1 MNFEIL
7 KLFQWGLYNLIFRY
21 TNILFGTALFSFS
34 ISIFVIIRFLII
46 RHNNGICNIS
56 KGSVWS
62 CQRPLLIINSE
73 NLVWRAIKILPL
85 WIIKK
90 GKLLGLVSSLMET
103 LKETASSC
111 KWNAYQLFIILWL
124 LILDKVLF
132 ELELRIIWFIKKH
145 FLFIYTLWFE
155 SVITKIKKKYKILYF
170 MF

>member
-1 MNFEIL
+1 MGAWSWRCLIQRYCVATKKLVMTAKIIFEHWNPEKMSMRAL
-7 KLFQWGLYNLIFRY
+7 LFMIFRY
-21 TNILFGTALFSFS
+21 INILFGNSVVFFFNLNLCYNKVSYDS
-34 ISIFVIIRFLII
+34 SQS
-46 RHNNGICNIS
+46 NGICNIS

-132 ELELRIIWFIKKH
+132 ELELRII
-145 FLFIYTLWFE
+145 
-155 SVITKIKKKYKILYF
+155 
-170 MF
+170 

>member
-1 MNFEIL
+1 MIYFYAYD
-7 KLFQWGLYNLIFRY
+7 WV
-21 TNILFGTALFSFS
+21 ALFSFS
-34 ISIFVIIRFLII
+34 ILNIVIIRFLII
-46 RHNNGICNIS
+46 RHNNGIRNIS

-132 ELELRIIWFIKKH
+132 ELELRIIWFIKNMFFSFLH
-145 FLFIYTLWFE
+145 FDLR
-155 SVITKIKKKYKILYF
+155 V
-170 MF
+170 

>member
-1 MNFEIL
+1 MNIEIR
-7 KLFQWGLYNLIFRY
+7 KKCQWGLYYLWYLDI
-21 TNILFGTALFSFS
+21 S
-34 ISIFVIIRFLII
+34 ISYLGMVWRIVVFFFNLNLCYNKVSYDSSQS
-46 RHNNGICNIS
+46 NGICNIS

-132 ELELRIIWFIKKH
+132 ELELGIIWFIKNI
-145 FLFIYTLWFE
+145 FFSFIH
-155 SVITKIKKKYKILYF
+155 
-170 MF
+170 

>member
-1 MNFEIL
+1 M
-7 KLFQWGLYNLIFRY
+7 
-21 TNILFGTALFSFS
+21 
-34 ISIFVIIRFLII
+34 I
-46 RHNNGICNIS
+46 RHNNGICSIL

-103 LKETASSC
+103 LKETASSW

-132 ELELRIIWFIKKH
+132 ELELGIIWFIKKY
-145 FLFIYTLWFE
+145 FLFIYTIPCE
-155 SVITKIKKKYKILYF
+155 SVITNIKNKMKSTIWNDISTQNIYQSISSMPREIFWILIGGHIVRDWLWLPILLYSLS
-170 MF
+170 

>member
-21 TNILFGTALFSFS
+21 TNTALFSFS

-62 CQRPLLIINSE
+62 CQRPLLLINSE

-132 ELELRIIWFIKKH
+132 ELELGIIWFIKKH
-145 FLFIYTLWFE
+145 FLFIYTLTCE
-155 SVITKIKKKYKILYF
+155 SVITKIKNNV
-170 MF
+170 